1 MSNLI
6 LESNAGGKENGAG
19 AGAGAGKYPVVISL
33 DGNIG
38 AGKSTLL
45 EEVRKAIPEAEV
57 VVEPVG
63 EWLTLKD
70 DDGKSLLELFYQ
82 DKRRW
87 AYTFQ
92 NLTILSRLKAIRDV
106 LRSTKKSVVIMER
119 SVLTDRYVFAEML
132 KDDGL
137 IDELEYQLYLK
148 WFEQFASELPLK
160 GMIHVT
166 TGIKLATTRIS
177 KRGREGEENI
187 PTDYLAKLEE
197 QHDKW
202 LSTTTLPVLRVCTD
216 DDVDP
221 ETNIA
226 KIRSW
231 INENNWWTHEGGQK
245 SSVLKTPAAS
255 SSATAVAVTL

>member
-1 MSNLI
+1 ML
-6 LESNAGGKENGAG
+6 KENVRPQ
-19 AGAGAGKYPVVISL
+19 PVVISL

-45 EEVRKAIPEAEV
+45 EEVRKAMPEVEV

-63 EWLTLKD
+63 EWLTLQD
-70 DDGKSLLELFYQ
+70 EEGKSLLELFYG

-106 LRSTKKSVVIMER
+106 LRTTKKSIIIMER

-137 IDELEYQLYLK
+137 IDDLEYQLYLK

-166 TGIKLATTRIS
+166 TGISLATTRIS

-187 PTDYLAKLEE
+187 PSDYLAALEN
-197 QHDKW
+197 QHSKW
-202 LSTTTLPVLRVCTD
+202 LANTELPVLRVCTD

-221 ETNIA
+221 QENIS

-231 INENNWWTHEGGQK
+231 ITSCGWESAGSG
-245 SSVLKTPAAS
+245 SSKGESVVDDDDVAVAKQLLLKTPAAS
-255 SSATAVAVTL
+255 SEPAPAVTM

>member
-1 MSNLI
+1 MSNLV
-6 LESNAGGKENGAG
+6 LESEIEKENL
-19 AGAGAGKYPVVISL
+19 GKNRDYPVVISL

-45 EEVRKAIPEAEV
+45 EEVRKAMPEVEV

-106 LRSTKKSVVIMER
+106 LRSTKKSIIIMER

-166 TGIKLATTRIS
+166 TGIKLATSRIS

-187 PTDYLAKLEE
+187 PTDYLSKLEE

-202 LSTTTLPVLRVCTD
+202 LSSTTLPVLRVCTD

-221 ETNIA
+221 EINIA
-226 KIRSW
+226 EIRSW
-231 INENNWWTHEGGQK
+231 IATCGWSAKTPP
-245 SSVLKTPAAS
+245 SVLKTPAAS
-255 SSATAVAVTL
+255 ASTAAAAAVTL

>member
-6 LESNAGGKENGAG
+6 LESFSTNKENGPS
-19 AGAGAGKYPVVISL
+19 KKPYPVVISL

-45 EEVRKAIPEAEV
+45 EEVRKAMPEVEV

-70 DDGKSLLELFYQ
+70 DNGKSLLELFYQ

-106 LRSTKKSVVIMER
+106 LRTTTKSVVIMER

-166 TGIKLATTRIS
+166 TGIKLASSRIT

-187 PTDYLAKLEE
+187 PTDYLAALED

-202 LSTTTLPVLRVCTD
+202 LSNTTLPVLRVCTD

-221 ETNIA
+221 QTNID

-231 INENNWWTHEGGQK
+231 VSDNNWWGVQEPK
-245 SSVLKTPAAS
+245 SLSGLATPAAPS
-255 SSATAVAVTL
+255 DAAAAAVTL

>member
-1 MSNLI
+1 M
-6 LESNAGGKENGAG
+6 
-19 AGAGAGKYPVVISL
+19 
-33 DGNIG
+33 GN
-38 AGKSTLL
+38 
-45 EEVRKAIPEAEV
+45 
-57 VVEPVG
+57 
-63 EWLTLKD
+63 
-70 DDGKSLLELFYQ
+70 
-82 DKRRW
+82 
-87 AYTFQ
+87 
-92 NLTILSRLKAIRDV
+92 
-106 LRSTKKSVVIMER
+106 
-119 SVLTDRYVFAEML
+119 
-132 KDDGL
+132 
-137 IDELEYQLYLK
+137 
-148 WFEQFASELPLK
+148 K
-160 GMIHVT
+160 G
-166 TGIKLATTRIS
+166 
-177 KRGREGEENI
+177 RGREGEENI